1 MAQVTITQ
9 LPVAGAL
16 TGTESVP
23 IVQNGLTVQTTT
35 GAISGAGALN
45 YPFITFN
52 STSGLSQA
60 RYLSTSAGLSLTD
73 NGAGSYVRINLLGA
87 PLSLYTSSPGIQV
100 KNSSSAMFGV
110 SIAVGSGLTVSNAD
124 GTLGNP
130 TVGLGTALAGLVS
143 LAAATP
149 TGIMTINGGTYSQT
163 SLTGTTNQISIANPT
178 AASGSPTFS
187 IANNP
192 TLPGNSYVQLPAG
205 NTAQRGSPTYGAL
218 RYNEDIQSL
227 EAYTQSSGWGAIVSG
242 SGVATFS
249 AGSTGLTPAT
259 PSSGGIILGGILNA
273 SSGGTGASTLT
284 GYVYGNGISPMTAS
298 TTIPTTALSGTI
310 TNAQL
315 ANSTFTIN
323 GTTVTLGGSST
334 ISASSP
340 YALTISTGLSGTSYN
355 GSSAVTIALAN
366 TAVTPGS
373 YTGANITVDAQGRI
387 TAASNGSAGSV
398 TSVSVVSANGFGGS
412 VATATTTPAI
422 TITTSVTGLLYGNG
436 SSASAAT
443 ASQIVTA
450 IGSTAVTNATN
461 ATTSTNLAGG
471 ASGSIPYQ
479 TSSGAT
485 TFLPT
490 STNGYVLTLSGGVP
504 TWAANSGG
512 VTSFSGG
519 STGLTPSSPTTGA
532 ITLSGTLLVGNGG
545 TGVST
550 LTGIAY
556 GNGTSAFTAATA
568 SQVVAV
574 IGSTAVT
581 NATNATNTGITAAT
595 TGATN
600 YLTFVTA
607 TSGNLPQLVNSSI
620 TCNAANGTIT
630 GGLAGGAF

>member
-52 STSGLSQA
+52 STSGLTQA
-60 RYLSTSAGLSLTD
+60 RYLSTSAGLSLSD

-87 PLSLYTSSPGIQV
+87 PLSLYTSSIGIQV
-100 KNSSSAMFGV
+100 KDSTSTMSGV
-110 SIAVGSGLTVSNAD
+110 SIAVGSGLTISNAN

-187 IANNP
+187 ISDNP
-192 TLPGNSYVQLPAG
+192 TLPGTAFVQLPSG
-205 NTAQRGSPTYGAL
+205 TTAQRGSPIYGAL
-218 RYNEDIQSL
+218 RYNRDFQSL

-242 SGVATFS
+242 SGVATFN

-298 TTIPTTALSGTI
+298 TTIPTTALSGTV

-373 YTGANITVDAQGRI
+373 YSGANITVDAQGRI
-387 TAASNGSAGSV
+387 TAAANGTAGSV

-436 SSASAAT
+436 SAVSAAT

-471 ASGSIPYQ
+471 ASGSLPYQ

-532 ITLSGTLLVGNGG
+532 ITLSGTLLVGSGG